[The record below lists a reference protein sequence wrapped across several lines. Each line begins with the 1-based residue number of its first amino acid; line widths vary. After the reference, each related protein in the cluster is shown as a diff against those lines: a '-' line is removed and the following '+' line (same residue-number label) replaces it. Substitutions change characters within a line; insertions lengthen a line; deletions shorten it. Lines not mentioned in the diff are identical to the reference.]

1 MRAFREVHMTNV
13 SGINPTQGPLPIE
26 PGLTPK
32 TAGPAVSSSPTS
44 DTVEISQQARIAAK
58 LASLPEVRTDL
69 VAQVKAEIEA
79 GTYDTQEKLDI
90 AISRM
95 LNEL

>member
-1 MRAFREVHMTNV
+1 M
-13 SGINPTQGPLPIE
+13 
-26 PGLTPK
+26 TPK